1 MKYLQQRIV
10 PPFRAEVSGKFVK
23 PGSLIS
29 ARAQFDSRSI
39 NSDMLESVENTE
51 IYRHV
56 GILYDMG
63 FDVATD
69 GGLRNDC
76 GYMDFF
82 SGFNGVSPELSLS
95 GKISFND
102 KHPYLRY
109 FNYLQ
114 AVAPL
119 GMTARVTIPAPSR
132 LYVELVRGGSAD
144 TLYPVHD
151 DLLRDISAAY
161 HRTLI
166 ALYEIGCRNVLVDG
180 WTFCA
185 DESPNECMRLNEV
198 ALNDLPAD
206 FIVSVNVGHGAC
218 GAAFAVERVD
228 AYYIDFD
235 VSNPDELAI
244 LEHVPDRAMAVLG
257 IVSPRCASQDSKEI
271 IADYIRHATRYVP
284 IDRLCLG
291 TACDMADC
299 ASETEQ
305 WNMLKLVHEISEM
318 IW

>member
-10 PPFRAEVSGKFVK
+10 PPFRAEVSGWFVK
-23 PGSLIS
+23 PESLIS
-29 ARAQFDSRSI
+29 ARTQFDSRSI

-51 IYRHV
+51 IHRHV

-69 GGLRNDC
+69 GGLRNNY
-76 GYMDFF
+76 GYVDFF
-82 SGFNGVSPELSLS
+82 SGFNGISPELLLT

-132 LYVELVRGGSAD
+132 LYVELIRGGSAD

-185 DESPNECMRLNEV
+185 AEIPEVCMSLNES
-198 ALNDLPAD
+198 ALNDLPTD
-206 FIVSVNVGHGAC
+206 FVVSVNIGRGNC
-218 GAAFAVERVD
+218 GSAFAVERVD

-244 LEHVPDRAMAVLG
+244 LEHVPDRAIVVSG
-257 IVSPRCASQDSKEI
+257 IVSPRCANQASKEI
-271 IADYIRHATRYVP
+271 IADYIRQATRYVP

-305 WNMLKLVHEISEM
+305 WNMLRLVHEISEM